1 MSMLQLNPTIPV
13 WVDEKGTGHA
23 IGWIDYS
30 QEHHLLWI
38 ISFDETGEIWALPNT
53 MVRLQKN
60 ISMGR
65 ITE

>member
-1 MSMLQLNPTIPV
+1 MLQLNPTIPV

-38 ISFDETGEIWALPNT
+38 ISFDATGEIWALPNT